1 MSKYL
6 YTFTKYRFKGLPLLV
21 LSDDNKFYRLAYE
34 NNGRFYG
41 LKELK
46 VHYHQGQNKLLY
58 NGKRWVKSKLM
69 KLKYSHN
76 ELIKKDRQQF
86 HTPDNFKESEL
97 SKILNTF

>member
-34 NNGRFYG
+34 SNSRFYN

-58 NGKRWVKSKLM
+58 NGKRYTKRKLM
-69 KLKYSHN
+69 TLKYEHKD
-76 ELIKKDRQQF
+76 LLKKDKQQF
-86 HTPDNFKESEL
+86 YIPIDFKKTEL
-97 SKILNTF
+97 SEILNTF